1 MLTKD
6 KERERGRKEKK
17 WEKRKWE
24 GKKENK
30 WGTGKRERDKKKQNK
45 ILAMINEIKFLIR
58 IKSEQL
64 TTFIYIHKFFWKKNK
79 WRNMIYSHLFF
90 LMNNSIE
97 INYLDK

>member
-6 KERERGRKEKK
+6 KEREREKGKEMRKKK
-17 WEKRKWE
+17 VRVKQ
-24 GKKENK
+24 ENK

-45 ILAMINEIKFLIR
+45 ILAMINEINFLIR